1 MMKGALGAIVAL
13 MACALLAGCETP
25 PEQHVFDNS
34 RTYKQSYDQTWNHV
48 TKYLAD
54 NNFQVRTERK
64 ASGVIYAQK
73 DHLDLKEI
81 ADCGKPGV
89 GTYLDTTLHPVTNTW
104 ATLDVSVAAQ
114 GSQTKVTL
122 NSKFQ
127 QEQSGDG
134 ANQVSTTDCT
144 STGTLEQQILG
155 AL

>member
-1 MMKGALGAIVAL
+1 MKGALGAIVAL
-13 MACALLAGCETP
+13 MACSLLAGCETP
-25 PEQHVFDNS
+25 PEQHVFENS
-34 RTYKQSYDQTWNHV
+34 RTYKQSIDQTWNHLK
-48 TKYLAD
+48 KYFAD
-54 NNFQVRTERK
+54 NNFQIRTELK
-64 ASGVIYAQK
+64 PSGLIYAQK
-73 DHLDLKEI
+73 DHLDLKGI

-122 NSKFQ
+122 NTKFQ

-144 STGTLEQQILG
+144 STGALEQQILG